1 MSQSQLLLQD
11 FHNQYSSMGED
22 QQEVN
27 KHGIFVVVFLVVHV
41 PWNFDAEDHRH
52 KHSELDRH

>member
-11 FHNQYSSMGED
+11 FHNQYGSVSED

-27 KHGIFVVVFLVVHV
+27 EHSIFVIVFLVVHV
-41 PWNFDAEDHRH
+41 SWNFDAEYHRH
-52 KHSELDRH
+52 EHSELDRH